1 MARSGSAKARLIG
14 PRKRNPEQFPRAEFQ
29 YSVVVGWCP
38 QLSAFGD
45 FSAHLIHCN
54 PLKTRAVSLETAV
67 HLQIVALPER
77 DVIIYALLA
86 AVILLVAVTFI
97 SSIDFSRTRRH

>member
-1 MARSGSAKARLIG
+1 
-14 PRKRNPEQFPRAEFQ
+14 
-29 YSVVVGWCP
+29 
-38 QLSAFGD
+38 LSAFGD
-45 FSAHLIHCN
+45 FSAHIIICN
-54 PLKTRAVSLETAV
+54 PLKTQAVSLENAV
-67 HLQIVALPER
+67 HLPLVALRER

>member
-1 MARSGSAKARLIG
+1 ML
-14 PRKRNPEQFPRAEFQ
+14 
-29 YSVVVGWCP
+29 
-38 QLSAFGD
+38 
-45 FSAHLIHCN
+45 
-54 PLKTRAVSLETAV
+54 
-67 HLQIVALPER
+67 ALRER